1 MTHIAVIGAGQAGSA
16 LAARL
21 RALGYEGRLTL
32 IGAEA
37 QPPYQRPPLSKKYM
51 SGEMELDRLF
61 LRPESFYEE
70 QGIALLTGTRV
81 TGIDPETM
89 VITLSDGTEM
99 PVDQIALT
107 TGADP
112 ICLPPAMGGGE
123 AGIYT
128 MRSLVDADAMAHEFL
143 AGRRVLIVGGGYI
156 GLEAAA
162 VAALKGLDV
171 TLIEMAP
178 RILARVASVETADWI
193 KALHKSHG
201 VDIREGCGLER
212 LSKGATGFSAELS
225 DGATLEVDFVVC
237 GIGVRPGTA
246 LAEMAGV
253 EIDNGIKVDA
263 FGQTSHPKIFA
274 AGDCASFP
282 WKGQRIRLESV
293 PNAIEQAEA
302 TAGTMLGQGVPYVA
316 KPWFWSDQYDVK
328 LQIAGLNTGFDNVVV
343 RPGDKPG
350 TQSHWYFKGAE
361 LLAVDAMNDPRAY
374 MQGKRWIEAGQSPEK
389 GALADTSVPLKSVPL
404 RAEET
409 A

>member
-16 LAARL
+16 LAAKL
-21 RALGYEGRLTL
+21 RALGFEGRLSL
-32 IGAEA
+32 IGAEPV
-37 QPPYQRPPLSKKYM
+37 PPYQRPPLSKKYM

-70 QGIALLTGTRV
+70 QGIELLTDTRV
-81 TGIDPETM
+81 SGIDPETM
-89 VITLSDGTEM
+89 VISLSNGTDLS
-99 PVDQIALT
+99 VDQIALT
-107 TGADP
+107 TGAEP
-112 ICLPPAMGGGE
+112 ICLPPAMGGGA

-128 MRSLVDADAMAHEFL
+128 MRSLADADAMAHEFT

-162 VAALKGLDV
+162 VAALKGLEV
-171 TLIEMAP
+171 TLVEMAP
-178 RILARVASVETADWI
+178 RILARVASKETADWI
-193 KALHKSHG
+193 KNMHKSHG
-201 VDIREGCGLER
+201 VDIREGCGLNN
-212 LSKGATGFSAELS
+212 LSKSNDGPFAAELT
-225 DGATLEVDFVVC
+225 DGTSVEVDFVIC

-253 EIDNGIKVDA
+253 ETENGIKVDE
-263 FGQTSHPKIFA
+263 FGRTSHPKIFA

-302 TAGTMLGQGVPYVA
+302 TAATMLGQGAPYAA

-328 LQIAGLNTGFDNVVV
+328 LQIAGLNVGYDRVVV
-343 RPGDKPG
+343 RVGDKPG
-350 TQSHWYFKGAE
+350 TQSHWYYCGDR

-374 MQGKRWIEAGQSPEK
+374 MMGKRLIEAGQSPCPK
-389 GALADTSVPLKSVPL
+389 AVADLSQPLKTQCQKIL
-404 RAEET
+404 A
-409 A
+409 